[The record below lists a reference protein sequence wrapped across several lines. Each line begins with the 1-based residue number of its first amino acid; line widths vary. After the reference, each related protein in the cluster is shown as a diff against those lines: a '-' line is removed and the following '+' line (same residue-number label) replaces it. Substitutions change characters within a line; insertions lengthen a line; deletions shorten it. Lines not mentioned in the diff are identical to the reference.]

1 MALSW
6 DQGACNTPE
15 SMILKAGEGGTGGGT
30 LSDGSNQ
37 GRTVVPPERG
47 TGVCLGCQGV
57 RGEKGTRLLNS
68 RAHVL
73 REG

>member
-6 DQGACNTPE
+6 DRGTCNTSD
-15 SMILKAGEGGTGGGT
+15 SMILKAGEGGDGRGT

-37 GRTVVPPERG
+37 GRTVMPLERG

-57 RGEKGTRLLNS
+57 RGEKGTGLHNS